1 VDLDENRADHHGVG
15 NHDIC
20 TVYVHLPAAWQQ
32 DHPAPGSYCSPVPVM
47 QPQPPDE
54 FQQAL
59 DSLAQRRLRPEV
71 TLTEVPAPARLAPH
85 AFALMG
91 EVLHP
96 TIPDELLA
104 SGRFVLLYDPAGQ
117 DAWKGKFRVVTSVRA
132 DVELDV
138 AGDEMVADVAWSW
151 LADAKQAAGATAVA
165 DGGTVTRVL
174 SRTYGA
180 LAGNPDE
187 VVLEIRA
194 SWTAKGSPAGNHL
207 QAWADLLTTL
217 AGLPPESDRIAVLP
231 VRRNNV
237 EL

>member
-1 VDLDENRADHHGVG
+1 MR
-15 NHDIC
+15 
-20 TVYVHLPAAWQQ
+20 
-32 DHPAPGSYCSPVPVM
+32 
-47 QPQPPDE
+47 PQPPFE

-71 TLTEVPAPARLAPH
+71 TLTEVPAPARLAPY
-85 AFALMG
+85 AAALLG

-117 DAWKGKFRVVTSVRA
+117 DVWKGRFRVVTYVRA

-138 AGDEMVADVAWSW
+138 AADEAVADVAWSW
-151 LADAKQAAGATAVA
+151 LADAKLAAGAACVA

-174 SRTYGA
+174 SHTYGA
-180 LAGNPDE
+180 LAPNPDE

-194 SWTAKGSPAGNHL
+194 SWTPLDSPAGNHL

-217 AGLPPESDRIAVLP
+217 AGLPPLADGVAMLP
-231 VRRNNV
+231 VRRNTV
-237 EL
+237 DP